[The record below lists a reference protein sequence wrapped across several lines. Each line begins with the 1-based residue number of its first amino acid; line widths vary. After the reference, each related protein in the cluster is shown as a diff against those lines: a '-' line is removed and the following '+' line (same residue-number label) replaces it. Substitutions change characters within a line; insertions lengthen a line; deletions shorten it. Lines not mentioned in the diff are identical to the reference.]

1 MKPKPPAN
9 RSPKPPSPWESS
21 PGGRPRGAGM
31 VWAFVVFGVAVLA
44 FLAFK
49 LTVRTTEKTGADI
62 RDGAKTVYMDAKKGV
77 KDFAAFA
84 SGLGGTFNSRI
95 RETTNS
101 EGLTSVEGKLRLELA
116 TAEVIETFRES
127 DKQYIAWRVYLGET
141 VSEITV
147 PATFRYHLD
156 PAAKWEVRA
165 KDKSCVVIAPRIEP
179 SLPVAIHTDRMEKH
193 AASGWARFDRDKRLN
208 ELERRITPELA
219 LRAGD
224 AAHIA
229 QVREQARRSVAQFV
243 RTWLLREEMWRS
255 DAFTSVVVV
264 FEDEALQPGQVP
276 PTLTLQP

>member
-1 MKPKPPAN
+1 
-9 RSPKPPSPWESS
+9 
-21 PGGRPRGAGM
+21 M
-31 VWAFVVFGVAVLA
+31 VWAFVLFGIAVLA

-49 LTVRTTEKTGADI
+49 LSVDETGKAG
-62 RDGAKTVYMDAKKGV
+62 GAVKEGVKTVYQDAKEAV
-77 KDFAAFA
+77 KEFAAFA
-84 SGLGGTFNSRI
+84 RDLGSTFNNRI
-95 RETTNS
+95 RETTNT
-101 EGLTSVEGKLRLELA
+101 EGLTKVEGKLRLELA
-116 TAEVIETFRES
+116 TAEVTETFRHS
-127 DKQYIAWRVYLGET
+127 DKKYTAWWVYLGET
-141 VSEITV
+141 VSEIKV

-156 PAAKWEVRA
+156 PAGKWDVRA
-165 KDKSCVVIAPRIEP
+165 KDHSCVVIAPRIEP

-224 AAHIA
+224 AEHIG

-243 RTWLLREEMWRS
+243 RTWLLKEEMWRS

-264 FEDEALQPGQVP
+264 FEDEALQPEQAP

>member
-1 MKPKPPAN
+1 
-9 RSPKPPSPWESS
+9 
-21 PGGRPRGAGM
+21 M
-31 VWAFVVFGVAVLA
+31 VWAFVLFGIAVLA

-49 LTVRTTEKTGADI
+49 LTV
-62 RDGAKTVYMDAKKGV
+62 DGGREAKDDFKDGVKTVY
-77 KDFAAFA
+77 KDFTSFA
-84 SGLGGTFNSRI
+84 KGLGATFNNRI
-95 RETTNS
+95 RATTNT

-116 TAEVIETFRES
+116 TAEVTETFRDS
-127 DKQYIAWRVYLGET
+127 DKLYAAWWVYLGET

-156 PAAKWEVRA
+156 PAAKWDVRA
-165 KDKSCVVIAPRIEP
+165 SGRSCVVTAPRIEP

-243 RTWLLREEMWRS
+243 RTWLLKEEMWRS
-255 DAFTSVVVV
+255 DAFTSVTVV
-264 FEDEALQPGQVP
+264 FEDETLPPDQVP
-276 PTLTLQP
+276 PTLTHQP